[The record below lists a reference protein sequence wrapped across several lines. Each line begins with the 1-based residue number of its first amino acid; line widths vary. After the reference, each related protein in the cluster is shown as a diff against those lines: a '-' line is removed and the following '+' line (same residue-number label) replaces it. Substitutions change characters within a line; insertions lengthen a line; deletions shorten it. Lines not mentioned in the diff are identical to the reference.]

1 MIILAGR
8 MCLEAGAYLVNSNS
22 CSQCS
27 NRNLVTR
34 TVDNTDNESRDSWD
48 EDEEVEVVEDIK
60 YNHVCG
66 SCDHIIALHKVR
78 KVITMKVFWSIVLIL
93 QYKFWLEEGRQEY
106 KMECLLCGIGEDSA
120 SVMPHDPRK
129 ASSLEA

>member
-27 NRNLVTR
+27 NNSLVTR
-34 TVDNTDNESRDSWD
+34 TVDNTDTESRDSWD
-48 EDEEVEVVEDIK
+48 EEEEVEVVEDIQ

-78 KVITMKVFWSIVLIL
+78 KVFTMKISWSIVLIL
-93 QYKFWLEEGRQEY
+93 TAVQVLAGGGEAGVQDGVSVVRHRRGQR
-106 KMECLLCGIGEDSA
+106 LCDA
-120 SVMPHDPRK
+120 S
-129 ASSLEA
+129 

>member
-1 MIILAGR
+1 MIMMTGR

-27 NRNLVTR
+27 NNNLVTR
-34 TVDNTDNESRDSWD
+34 TVDNTDTESRDSWD
-48 EDEEVEVVEDIK
+48 EDEEVEVVEDIQ

-78 KVITMKVFWSIVLIL
+78 RVITMKILIVSCPHGAVQVLA
-93 QYKFWLEEGRQEY
+93 G
-106 KMECLLCGIGEDSA
+106 GGEAGVQDGVSA
-120 SVMPHDPRK
+120 VRYWRGQRLRD
-129 ASSLEA
+129 AS

>member
-1 MIILAGR
+1 MIMMTGR

-27 NRNLVTR
+27 NNSLVTR
-34 TVDNTDNESRDSWD
+34 TVDNTDTESRDSWD
-48 EDEEVEVVEDIK
+48 EDEEVEVVEDIQ

-78 KVITMKVFWSIVLIL
+78 KVITMKILICPHTAVQVLA
-93 QYKFWLEEGRQEY
+93 G
-106 KMECLLCGIGEDSA
+106 GGEAGVQDGVSA
-120 SVMPHDPRK
+120 VRYWRGQRLSD
-129 ASSLEA
+129 AS